1 MTVNEAISKLDDFS
15 LETRLGALEFLAGA
29 ESFPEAGP
37 LYNLHC
43 HSFFSYN
50 ANGWSP
56 SRIAYECRKAGL
68 FATGLCDFDVL
79 DGVEEFIKAGEILGI
94 RTAAHVE
101 TRAFISELSAVDI
114 NSPGEHGVAYTM
126 GCGFFRDPLPDS
138 PEAAGTARE
147 RANAQSRNLGLVQRI
162 NAALPEVAI
171 DIERDLMPITPRR
184 NPTERHIISAFR
196 VRANQVFP
204 DAAAR
209 AAYWS
214 KVAKRTPDEL
224 LALESNIPA
233 FEELLRSALAK
244 RGGVGYKDPDI
255 SAFPPIESLVGWIKA
270 AGAIPTCAWLDGT
283 SDGEAD
289 AERLVEL
296 MVSKEFAAMNII
308 PDRNIRGKTEEQ
320 TRLKL
325 KKLGELVAACVKRD
339 LPVIIGT
346 EMNKHGLPFVDDI
359 TAEVYA
365 PYRKIFTD
373 GAYVLTGHTKLA
385 RYANAPYLGA
395 RAVAEFASL
404 PERNAFYAAVGRAAP
419 LTVAQA
425 AELRA
430 MGTERAF
437 SWLSD
442 SRA

>member
-209 AAYWS
+209 AARLTNCWRWS
-214 KVAKRTPDEL
+214 RISRRLRNCCVPRWPNVAALDTRIRT
-224 LALESNIPA
+224 SRH
-233 FEELLRSALAK
+233 FRRSS
-244 RGGVGYKDPDI
+244 R
-255 SAFPPIESLVGWIKA
+255 
-270 AGAIPTCAWLDGT
+270 WLDGL
-283 SDGEAD
+283 
-289 AERLVEL
+289 R
-296 MVSKEFAAMNII
+296 
-308 PDRNIRGKTEEQ
+308 P
-320 TRLKL
+320 
-325 KKLGELVAACVKRD
+325 
-339 LPVIIGT
+339 
-346 EMNKHGLPFVDDI
+346 
-359 TAEVYA
+359 
-365 PYRKIFTD
+365 
-373 GAYVLTGHTKLA
+373 
-385 RYANAPYLGA
+385 
-395 RAVAEFASL
+395 
-404 PERNAFYAAVGRAAP
+404 PERFRPARGWTAP
-419 LTVAQA
+419 
-425 AELRA
+425 A
-430 MGTERAF
+430 MAKPMPNVWW
-437 SWLSD
+437 S
-442 SRA
+442 